1 MRRALT
7 ATAVILVCSFA
18 VAAEGPKR
26 DPLGLGW
33 VGDRR
38 VELAEGAELSP
49 GEALSVYLRVPAEGR
64 LTGGGATAGSLGARA
79 ETAQGHKEGLTVS
92 AGAESGWSIDL
103 AGLQG
108 QIVEVSLENQA
119 DAKTTLRDLRLD
131 GSRRTAPA
139 VLSAGDRPEGARNVI
154 VYVIDTLRADHLTPY
169 GAAPDVSPFLDDLA
183 GRSALLRRG
192 YSLAA
197 STPPSISG
205 LFASLPPYRLAG
217 TLTKATVPTTLAEAF
232 QAAGHATAS
241 FQANF
246 LLIEPLG
253 FSRGFDTYEMLRRR
267 GKKKMQ
273 PVDAEAVHEAA
284 LAWLREHRDEP
295 FFLYIQTMDAHFPY
309 DPPSPYAERCAVEY
323 DSVEDARRLV
333 HSRIEA
339 DSSLDAKEREAR
351 LAGLAALKDDEIEPL
366 IQYLQSIGEPCYEAA
381 IAYADAQLGQFVGEL
396 EKLGVADRTAI
407 VVTADHGEPLNEHGA
422 LDHGVNLYEE
432 QIHVPLLV
440 HMPGA
445 AAQDVDVPVSL
456 IDVAPTVLDWAGLPV
471 PGGFAGRSLLQP
483 DRDGRQGVVFGERL
497 EKAVARS
504 GGPNAFVREGDWKLI
519 LTGEKRELY
528 DLAQDPD
535 EARDR
540 SSDDPIRVRYLES
553 ALRRV
558 APPAASTS
566 EPASLSDA
574 DAKTLQQSLRAL
586 GYID

>member
-7 ATAVILVCSFA
+7 AAAVILVCSFA
-18 VAAEGPKR
+18 MAAERPESES
-26 DPLGLGW
+26 LAMGW
-33 VGDRR
+33 VGNRR
-38 VELAEGAELSP
+38 VELAEGAELAP
-49 GEALSVYLRVPAEGR
+49 GEALSLYFRVPAEGR
-64 LTGGGATAGSLGARA
+64 LTGAGAAEGSLGARA
-79 ETAQGHKEGLTVS
+79 ETADGREQSLEVS
-92 AGAESGWSIDL
+92 AGGESGWAIDL
-103 AGLQG
+103 AGLEG
-108 QIVEVSLENQA
+108 QIVEVSLENRA
-119 DAKTTLRDLRLD
+119 DAKTTLGDLRLR
-131 GSRRTAPA
+131 GQPRTAPA
-139 VLSAGDRPEGARNVI
+139 VLSAGERPEGARNVI

-169 GAAPDVSPFLDDLA
+169 GAAPEVSPFLDDFA
-183 GRSALLRRG
+183 RRSALFRRG

-273 PVDAEAVHEAA
+273 PVDAEALHEAA
-284 LAWLREHRDEP
+284 LAWLGEHRDEP

-339 DSSLDAKEREAR
+339 DSSLDAEEKAAR
-351 LAGLAALKDDEIEPL
+351 LKRLEALKDAEIEPL
-366 IQYLQSIGEPCYEAA
+366 IQYLQSIGEPCYDAA
-381 IAYADAQLGQFVGEL
+381 IAYADAQLGTFVGEL

-407 VVTADHGEPLNEHGA
+407 VVTADHGEPLNEHGT

-440 HMPGA
+440 HLPGA
-445 AAQDVDVPVSL
+445 SAQDVDVPVSL

-471 PGGFAGRSLLQP
+471 PEGFAGRSLLQP
-483 DRDGRQGVVFGERL
+483 DPDGRQGVVFGERL
-497 EKAVARS
+497 EKAIARN

-528 DLAQDPD
+528 DLAHDPD
-535 EARDR
+535 ETRDR
-540 SSDDPIRVRYLES
+540 GREDPIRARYLES

-566 EPASLSDA
+566 APASLSDA